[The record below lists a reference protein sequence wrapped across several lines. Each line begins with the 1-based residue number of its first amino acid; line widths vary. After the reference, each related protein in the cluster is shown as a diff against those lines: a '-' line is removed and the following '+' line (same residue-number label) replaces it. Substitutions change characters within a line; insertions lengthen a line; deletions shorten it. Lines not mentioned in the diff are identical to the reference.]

1 LLVLVPII
9 LISCSKVPLFSELH
23 EEEANEI
30 MAHLL
35 EQKIECVKIAA
46 KEGLWILQVPPD
58 DFPLAMHTLQALG
71 LPRQK
76 LMKMGEVFQKSGLV
90 SSPTEER
97 IRFIDALSQELS
109 DTLMKIDGVIA
120 AKVHIALPNND
131 PLSDRST
138 PASASVFIKFR
149 AGYDVESSTPDL
161 KNLITKSIEGL
172 TFENVELIMSQAD
185 AIPPPPKNDAHGDS
199 GLLAEWQAKL
209 PPWGIPAIS
218 AGGGFLIAAILFAAM
233 RSKKPA

>member
-199 GLLAEWQAKL
+199 GILAEWQAKL

-218 AGGGFLIAAILFAAM
+218 ASGGFLIAAIFFAAM